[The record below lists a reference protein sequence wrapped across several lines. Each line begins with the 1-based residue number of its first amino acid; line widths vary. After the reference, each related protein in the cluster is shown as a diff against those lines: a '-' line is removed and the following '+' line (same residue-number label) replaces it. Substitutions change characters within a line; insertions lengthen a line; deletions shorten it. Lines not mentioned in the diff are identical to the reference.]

1 MSRPSRAQ
9 LICPRVPT
17 LQTIRDKGE
26 NFLGAGRVF
35 GRQNSIALSS
45 TAQRMSSQSPEQG
58 LEKLSPSGSPYC
70 FAWRNQAQLQAK
82 GIHAISVDAQTVSPQ
97 VIQDITA
104 RRYRVVIVNPE
115 LALANR
121 GPFEKLWRDRTF
133 VSKIIS
139 IVWDEA
145 HCISTWGAFRKEYA
159 EAGRLRSLLVEEVPA
174 NSEDFAVKRP
184 PECLP
189 QRSQDTP
196 LVEELQ
202 RSSFL
207 IPENWTPGAKLPK
220 FLLFFDSIQESVDA
234 TKSLWNKMPE
244 ELRHRIVWFNSHMTL
259 QFREQTTN
267 AFKVSGA
274 NAEGPY
280 ILGCTDSFGLGVD
293 VPDIDFVGQWRAT
306 CDMNTLWQRFGRVGR
321 GPGTEGVA
329 VLFAESKYFDNT
341 RAKAAQAAEVK
352 NRVKEARAN
361 EAETRKRTLTEL
373 NADSTNRLCAD
384 NLPAPAATATN
395 GNNGVLSVYESLR
408 VEYYQSAAGIS
419 AKHVTSGKTSH
430 HVGIVPEMDN
440 LINAS
445 TRPFCCY
452 RVPIMAF
459 YQNDRRVPDHL
470 QCAETP
476 TRCRHCNL
484 TQSAVCCD
492 LCNDKSDSPSD
503 IFKKL
508 VPPLTE
514 MEANSAHGPSI
525 GRASR
530 LPKYTMTASDFAL
543 RAKLDDFRC
552 QNMLN
557 LYGYAQSKNMG
568 PTDIMC
574 DNTLE
579 CIASCARFKKL
590 VSPEDFR
597 REVPKWR
604 RVHEFGGALMVI
616 IQKHYPVTGL
626 YATTPLRQRQ
636 PAAHNLANNTS
647 TSAADSL
654 LSTKKNVTCSACKT
668 QGHTLLIAQ

>member
-1 MSRPSRAQ
+1 M
-9 LICPRVPT
+9 
-17 LQTIRDKGE
+17 LQTICDKGE
-26 NFLGAGRVF
+26 NFLGSRPCLWQAELNRAILHGAKDVLAVSGTGSGKTLTF
-35 GRQNSIALSS
+35 WLPLLFCPEGMQIVITPLNILG
-45 TAQRMSSQSPEQG
+45 AQ
-58 LEKLSPSGSPYC
+58 
-70 FAWRNQAQLQAK
+70 NQAQLQAK

-159 EAGRLRSLLVEEVPA
+159 EAGRLRSLLVEEVPYIVVSA
-174 NSEDFAVKRP
+174 TLPEQMLKDVMSTLKMEPEQTVKILQSNDRP
-184 PECLP
+184 NVYL
-189 QRSQDTP
+189 S
-196 LVEELQ
+196 
-202 RSSFL
+202 
-207 IPENWTPGAKLPK
+207 NWTPGVKLPK

-244 ELRHRIVWFNSHMTL
+244 ELRHRVVWFNSHMTP

-280 ILGCTDSFGLGVD
+280 ILRCMDSFGLGVD
-293 VPDIDFVGQWRAT
+293 VPDVDFVGQWRAT

-329 VLFAESKYFDNT
+329 VLFAESKYFDDT
-341 RAKAAQAAEVK
+341 RAKAAE
-352 NRVKEARAN
+352 
-361 EAETRKRTLTEL
+361 RTLTEL
-373 NADSTNRLCAD
+373 DANSTNRLCTD
-384 NLPAPAATATN
+384 NLLAPSATATN
-395 GNNGVLSVYESLR
+395 GNNSVLSVYKSLR

-445 TRPFCCY
+445 TRPFRCY

-459 YQNDRRVPDHL
+459 YQNNRRVPDHL

-476 TRCRHCNL
+476 TGCRRCNL

-543 RAKLDDFRC
+543 CAKLDDFHC

-574 DNTLE
+574 DNMLE
-579 CIASCARFKKL
+579 RIASCARFKKL

-604 RVHEFGGALMVI
+604 RAHEFGGALMVI

-626 YATTPLRQRQ
+626 YTTTPLRQRQ
-636 PAAHNLANNTS
+636 PAAHNLANNAS
-647 TSAADSL
+647 TSAADSS